1 MSSALLT
8 GSDQELMAE
17 AATSTG
23 LSDFGDTRFVEGLQT
38 LLRAYDQEAR
48 LNAFGSMAVRQEIL
62 GILAARLSLIE
73 EWKQQA
79 QALTA
84 PVKRPL
90 FVLGLPR
97 TGTSALHDLL
107 AEDPR
112 HQVLEYFMAASPR
125 PRTLVPVTAD
135 DPRLVAAR
143 RELDGMYSLDP
154 GLRALH
160 DMRADGPEECRHLFR
175 HHFTDDTFDS
185 MAAVPGYTA
194 WFRAQSMAPA
204 YDWHR
209 LALALVQSTAPD
221 RRWVLK
227 YPAHLRN
234 LAELFRVYPDA
245 CVVQTHR
252 DPLEVLPSLCTLV
265 YRLRSLYSDHV
276 DPHAVGRWQLE
287 MWAHILEQSMA
298 FRSRHD
304 AAQFHDVY
312 FADFQRDPV
321 ATIRSIHSHF
331 GDTLDEASAD
341 RIRVYRAA
349 HPPGRYGRQVYRLED
364 FGLTQDMVRERYS
377 EYREAFGFR

>member
-1 MSSALLT
+1 MSSTLLA
-8 GSDQELMAE
+8 GSDQVLMAE
-17 AATSTG
+17 AVANTG
-23 LSDFGDTRFVEGLQT
+23 LTDFGDMRFVEGLQI
-38 LLRAYDQEAR
+38 LLRAYDDEAR
-48 LNAFGSMAVRQEIL
+48 LNEFGRMAVRFELL
-62 GILAARLSLIE
+62 GILCARLSLIE
-73 EWKQQA
+73 QWKQHA
-79 QALTA
+79 PALTA

-125 PRTLVPVTAD
+125 PRTLGPVADD

-143 RELDGMYSLDP
+143 RELDGLYSLDP

-175 HHFTDDTFDS
+175 HHLPDDTFDS
-185 MAAVPGYTA
+185 MSAVPSYTA
-194 WFRAQSMAPA
+194 WFRSQSMAPA

-209 LALALVQSTAPD
+209 KALALVQSTAPD

-252 DPLEVLPSLCTLV
+252 DPLDVLPSLCTLI
-265 YRLRSLYSDHV
+265 YRLRVLYSDHA
-276 DPHAVGRWQLE
+276 DPKEVGRWQLD
-287 MWAHILEQSMA
+287 MWADILEQSMA
-298 FRSRHD
+298 FRRQHD
-304 AAQFHDVY
+304 ATQFHDVY
-312 FADFQRDPV
+312 FGDFQRDPV
-321 ATIRSIHSHF
+321 ASIRSIHSRF
-331 GDTLDEASAD
+331 GDSLDEASAE
-341 RIRVYRAA
+341 RIRAYRAE
-349 HPPGRYGRQVYRLED
+349 HPPGRYGRQTYRLED
-364 FGLTQDMVRERYS
+364 YGLTAEMVRERFS
-377 EYREAFGFR
+377 GYREAFGFR

>member
-1 MSSALLT
+1 MSSASFA
-8 GSDQELMAE
+8 GSDHVLMAE
-17 AATSTG
+17 AAASTG
-23 LSDFGDTRFVEGLQT
+23 LGDFGDTRFVEGFQT
-38 LLRAYDQEAR
+38 LLRAYDDEAR
-48 LNAFGSMAVRQEIL
+48 LNAFGSMAVRQEL
-62 GILAARLSLIE
+62 SGILCARLSLIE
-73 EWKQQA
+73 EWKQHA
-79 QALTA
+79 PALTA
-84 PVKRPL
+84 PVRRPL

-125 PRTLVPVTAD
+125 PRTPGRVAAD

-143 RELDGMYSLDP
+143 LELDGMYSLDP

-175 HHFTDDTFDS
+175 HNFTDDTFDS
-185 MAAVPGYTA
+185 MAVVPSYTA
-194 WFRAQSMAPA
+194 WFRSQSMAPA

-209 LALALVQSTAPD
+209 KALALVQSTAPD
-221 RRWVLK
+221 LRWVLK

-265 YRLRSLYSDHV
+265 FRLRSLYSDHV
-276 DPHAVGRWQLE
+276 DPHAVGRWQLD

-298 FRSRHD
+298 FRRQHD
-304 AAQFHDVY
+304 AGQFHDVF
-312 FADFQRDPV
+312 FADFQRNPV
-321 ATIRSIHSHF
+321 ASIRSIHSHF
-331 GDTLDEASAD
+331 GDALDEASAD
-341 RIRVYRAA
+341 RIRAYRAA

-364 FGLTQDMVRERYS
+364 FGLTEGMVRERYAG
-377 EYREAFGFR
+377 YREAFGFR